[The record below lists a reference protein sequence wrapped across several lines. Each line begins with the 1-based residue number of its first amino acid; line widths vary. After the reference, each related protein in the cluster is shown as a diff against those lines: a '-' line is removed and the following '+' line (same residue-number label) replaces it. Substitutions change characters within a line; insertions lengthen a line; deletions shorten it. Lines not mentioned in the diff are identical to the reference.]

1 MSPQE
6 LRPWAK
12 WLVLISGHLGALG
25 RGALFMGVSILMFRA
40 LGGEGDA
47 NKKENTVSKALNQ
60 LVVRTC
66 PCIHWPWRTLH
77 EHVLTH
83 PASLH

>member
-12 WLVLISGHLGALG
+12 WLVLIAGHLGALG

-40 LGGEGDA
+40 LGGKGNSDK
-47 NKKENTVSKALNQ
+47 NENTVSKALNQ
-60 LVVRTC
+60 LVVRIL
-66 PCIHWPWRTLH
+66 PL
-77 EHVLTH
+77 L
-83 PASLH
+83 